1 MNIFVAVIIALLI
14 FFVFIGPF
22 ISSGLV
28 AGLLL
33 LAAVVV
39 GIIIWKRNF
48 ELRKTVLKDYDSEKL
63 MIQNVQRG
71 GVIRLLNVDGQMGD
85 LDLKVIG
92 RNLYMEG
99 NYSWYELECVNAD
112 GEKFWIDVE
121 DDDELVVSIVLKK
134 LQKAD
139 IKFSPNSLDMIDE
152 NESGTA
158 SYEGQKFLYIDSGE
172 AVFYKRSDD
181 KVKEKLYYWDFKS
194 GKYLISAE
202 RWDNPDGKSGMEY
215 FYSQVLKPAS
225 VIVYSNKGESEE

>member
-1 MNIFVAVIIALLI
+1 M
-14 FFVFIGPF
+14 
-22 ISSGLV
+22 
-28 AGLLL
+28 
-33 LAAVVV
+33 
-39 GIIIWKRNF
+39 K
-48 ELRKTVLKDYDSEKL
+48 KTVLKDYDSEKL
-63 MIQNVQRG
+63 IIQNVQRG
-71 GVIRLLNVDGQMGD
+71 GVIRLLNVDGQNGD
-85 LDLKVIG
+85 LDLKVVG

-99 NYSWYELECVNAD
+99 DYSWFELECVNAE
-112 GEKFWIDVE
+112 GEKFWVDVE

-152 NESGTA
+152 NESGSA

-202 RWDNPDGKSGMEY
+202 RWDNAEGKSGMEY
-215 FYSQVLKPAS
+215 FYSQILKPAS
-225 VIVYSNKGESEE
+225 IIVYSIRGESAE

>member
-1 MNIFVAVIIALLI
+1 MNIVITVIIILFVLAIVLAHIFSGALI
-14 FFVFIGPF
+14 
-22 ISSGLV
+22 
-28 AGLLL
+28 AALLL
-33 LAAVVV
+33 LTAIVV
-39 GIIIWKRNF
+39 GIIIWKRNY
-48 ELRKTVLKDYDSEKL
+48 EMKKTVLKDYDSEKL

-71 GVIRLLNVDGQMGD
+71 GVIRLLNVDGQNGD
-85 LDLKVIG
+85 LDLKVVG

-99 NYSWYELECVNAD
+99 DYSWFELECVNAE
-112 GEKFWIDVE
+112 GEKFWVDVE

-152 NESGTA
+152 NESGSA

-202 RWDNPDGKSGMEY
+202 RWDNAEGKSGMEY
-215 FYSQVLKPAS
+215 FYSQILKPAS
-225 VIVYSNKGESEE
+225 IIVYSIRGESAE

>member
-1 MNIFVAVIIALLI
+1 MNIVITVIIILFVLAIVLAPIFSGALI
-14 FFVFIGPF
+14 
-22 ISSGLV
+22 
-28 AGLLL
+28 AALLL
-33 LAAVVV
+33 LTAIVV
-39 GIIIWKRNF
+39 GIIIWKRNY
-48 ELRKTVLKDYDSEKL
+48 EMKKTVLKDYDSEKL

-71 GVIRLLNVDGQMGD
+71 GVIRLLNVDGQDGD
-85 LDLKVIG
+85 LDLKVVG

-99 NYSWYELECVNAD
+99 DYSWFELECVNAE
-112 GEKFWIDVE
+112 GEKFWVDVE

-152 NESGTA
+152 NESGSA

-202 RWDNPDGKSGMEY
+202 RWDNSEGKSGMEY
-215 FYSQVLKPAS
+215 FYSQILKPAS
-225 VIVYSNKGESEE
+225 IIVYSIRGESAE

>member
-1 MNIFVAVIIALLI
+1 MNIVITVIITLFVLAIVLAPIFSGALI
-14 FFVFIGPF
+14 
-22 ISSGLV
+22 
-28 AGLLL
+28 AALLL
-33 LAAVVV
+33 LTAIVV

-48 ELRKTVLKDYDSEKL
+48 EMKKTVLKDYDSEKL

-71 GVIRLLNVDGQMGD
+71 GVIRLLNVDGQNGD
-85 LDLKVIG
+85 LDLKVVG

-99 NYSWYELECVNAD
+99 DYSWFELECVNAE
-112 GEKFWIDVE
+112 GEKFWVDVE

-152 NESGTA
+152 NESGSA

-202 RWDNPDGKSGMEY
+202 RWDNAEGKSGMEY
-215 FYSQVLKPAS
+215 FYSQILKPVS
-225 VIVYSNKGESEE
+225 IIVYSIRGESAE

>member
-1 MNIFVAVIIALLI
+1 MNIVITVIIILFVLAIVLAPIFSGALI
-14 FFVFIGPF
+14 
-22 ISSGLV
+22 
-28 AGLLL
+28 AALLL
-33 LAAVVV
+33 LTAIVV
-39 GIIIWKRNF
+39 GIIIWKRNY
-48 ELRKTVLKDYDSEKL
+48 EMKKTVLKDYDSEKL

-71 GVIRLLNVDGQMGD
+71 GVIRLLNVDGQDGD
-85 LDLKVIG
+85 LDLKVVG

-99 NYSWYELECVNAD
+99 DYSWFELECVNAE
-112 GEKFWIDVE
+112 GEKFWVDVE

-152 NESGTA
+152 NESGSA

-202 RWDNPDGKSGMEY
+202 RWDNAEGKSGMEY
-215 FYSQVLKPAS
+215 FYSQILKPAS
-225 VIVYSNKGESEE
+225 IIVYSIRGESAE

>member
-1 MNIFVAVIIALLI
+1 MNIVITVIIILFVLAIVLAHIFSGALI
-14 FFVFIGPF
+14 
-22 ISSGLV
+22 
-28 AGLLL
+28 AALLL
-33 LAAVVV
+33 LTAIVV
-39 GIIIWKRNF
+39 GIIIWKRNY
-48 ELRKTVLKDYDSEKL
+48 EMKKTVLKDYDSEKL

-71 GVIRLLNVDGQMGD
+71 GVIRLLNVDGQDGD
-85 LDLKVIG
+85 LDLKVVG

-99 NYSWYELECVNAD
+99 DYSWFELECVNAE
-112 GEKFWIDVE
+112 GEKFWVDVE

-152 NESGTA
+152 NESGSA

-202 RWDNPDGKSGMEY
+202 RWDNAEGKSGMEY
-215 FYSQVLKPAS
+215 FYSQILKPAS
-225 VIVYSNKGESEE
+225 IIVYSIRGESAE

>member
-1 MNIFVAVIIALLI
+1 MNIVITVIIILFVLAIVLAPIFSGALI
-14 FFVFIGPF
+14 
-22 ISSGLV
+22 
-28 AGLLL
+28 AALLL
-33 LAAVVV
+33 LTAIVV
-39 GIIIWKRNF
+39 GIIIWKRNY
-48 ELRKTVLKDYDSEKL
+48 EMKKTVLKDYDSEKL

-71 GVIRLLNVDGQMGD
+71 GVIRLLNVDGQNGD
-85 LDLKVIG
+85 LDLKVVG

-99 NYSWYELECVNAD
+99 DYSWFELECVNAE
-112 GEKFWIDVE
+112 GEKFWVDVE

-152 NESGTA
+152 NESGSA

-202 RWDNPDGKSGMEY
+202 RWDNAEGKSGMEY
-215 FYSQVLKPAS
+215 FYSQILKPAS
-225 VIVYSNKGESEE
+225 IIVYSIRGESAE

>member
-1 MNIFVAVIIALLI
+1 MNIVITVIIILFVLAIVLAPIFSGALI
-14 FFVFIGPF
+14 
-22 ISSGLV
+22 
-28 AGLLL
+28 AALLL
-33 LAAVVV
+33 LTAIVV
-39 GIIIWKRNF
+39 GIIIWKRNY
-48 ELRKTVLKDYDSEKL
+48 EMKKTVLKDYDSEKL
-63 MIQNVQRG
+63 IIQNVQRG
-71 GVIRLLNVDGQMGD
+71 GVIRLLNVDGQNGD
-85 LDLKVIG
+85 LDLKVVG

-99 NYSWYELECVNAD
+99 DYSWFELECVNAE
-112 GEKFWIDVE
+112 GEKFWVDVE

-152 NESGTA
+152 NESGSA

-202 RWDNPDGKSGMEY
+202 RWDNAEGKSGMEY
-215 FYSQVLKPAS
+215 FYSQILKPAS
-225 VIVYSNKGESEE
+225 IIVYSIRGESAE

>member
-1 MNIFVAVIIALLI
+1 MNIVITVIITLFVLAIVLAPI
-14 FFVFIGPF
+14 F
-22 ISSGLV
+22 SGTLV
-28 AGLLL
+28 AALLL
-33 LAAVVV
+33 LTAIVV

-48 ELRKTVLKDYDSEKL
+48 EMKKTVLKDYDSEKL

-71 GVIRLLNVDGQMGD
+71 GVIRLLNVDGQNGD
-85 LDLKVIG
+85 LDLKVVG

-99 NYSWYELECVNAD
+99 DYSWFELECVNAE
-112 GEKFWIDVE
+112 GEKFWVDVE

-152 NESGTA
+152 NESGSA

-202 RWDNPDGKSGMEY
+202 RWDNAEGKSGMEY
-215 FYSQVLKPAS
+215 FYSQILKPAS
-225 VIVYSNKGESEE
+225 IIVYSIRGERAE

>member
-1 MNIFVAVIIALLI
+1 MNIVITVIIILFVLAIVLAPIFSGALI
-14 FFVFIGPF
+14 
-22 ISSGLV
+22 
-28 AGLLL
+28 AALLL
-33 LAAVVV
+33 LTAIVV
-39 GIIIWKRNF
+39 GIIIWKRNY
-48 ELRKTVLKDYDSEKL
+48 EMKKTVLKDYDSEKL

-71 GVIRLLNVDGQMGD
+71 GVIRLLNVDGQNGD
-85 LDLKVIG
+85 LDLKVVG

-99 NYSWYELECVNAD
+99 DYSWFELECVNAE
-112 GEKFWIDVE
+112 GEKFWVDVE

-152 NESGTA
+152 NESGSA

-202 RWDNPDGKSGMEY
+202 RWDNAEGKSGMEY
-215 FYSQVLKPAS
+215 FYSQILKPVS
-225 VIVYSNKGESEE
+225 IIVYSIRGESAE